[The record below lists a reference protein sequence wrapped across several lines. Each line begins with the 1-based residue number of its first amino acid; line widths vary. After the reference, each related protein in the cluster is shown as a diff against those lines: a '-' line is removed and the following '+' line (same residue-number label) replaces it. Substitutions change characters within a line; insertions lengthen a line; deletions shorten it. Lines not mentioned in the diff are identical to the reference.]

1 MVPTVTDAPT
11 CVVRMARVVGV
22 NESMA
27 SGGVDLDRFFD
38 ASKILGIAGHQSST
52 VGVCGCRDH
61 QQEWSLRNDPG
72 RVQSSVL
79 WAAAAF
85 SNCCGQPAIASG
97 NVGIHCKWLETALD
111 RNQSLKSQRPLFGRV
126 GNQHSEVKFC
136 QADRTDRNFSLDAIE

>member
-11 CVVRMARVVGV
+11 CVVRMACVVGV

-27 SGGVDLDRFFD
+27 SGGVDPDQFFD

-61 QQEWSLRNDPG
+61 QQEWSL
-72 RVQSSVL
+72 

-85 SNCCGQPAIASG
+85 SDRCCQPTVASG
-97 NVGIHCKWLETALD
+97 NVGIHCWWFEAALD
-111 RNQSLKSQRPLFGRV
+111 RNQSMKSQRALFGRV
-126 GNQHSEVKFC
+126 SNQHSEVKFC